1 MYELAAA
8 ELTGGFHA
16 RHWRRGVGS
25 AAQGSEERWGIMEAL
40 RGECVL
46 MHGE

>member
-16 RHWRRGVGS
+16 RRRRHGVGS
-25 AAQGSEERWGIMEAL
+25 AGQGSEERWGIMAAL
-40 RGECVL
+40 RGECVR
-46 MHGE
+46 